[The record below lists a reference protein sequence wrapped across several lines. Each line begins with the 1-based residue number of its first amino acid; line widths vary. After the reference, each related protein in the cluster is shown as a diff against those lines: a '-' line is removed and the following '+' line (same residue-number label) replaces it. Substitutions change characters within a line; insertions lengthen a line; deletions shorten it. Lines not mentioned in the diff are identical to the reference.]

1 MLLSREYFLQ
11 GYEAF
16 DTLFSLLSPRASEQD
31 KTIGIHIYIYVCGQ
45 KKLNRT
51 LAIDSPFQTFEV
63 GLFIEFIETNS
74 TTALNRNT
82 FLIE

>member
-11 GYEAF
+11 GYDAF
-16 DTLFSLLSPRASEQD
+16 DTLFSLLSARASEQD
-31 KTIGIHIYIYVCGQ
+31 KAIGIHIYICCGQ
-45 KKLNRT
+45 KIYLNRT
-51 LAIDSPFQTFEV
+51 LAIDSPFQTFAV
-63 GLFIEFIETNS
+63 GLLIEFIETSS